1 MTIKFATMK
10 ILKVDMIYEKG
21 RKHNNESCIQ
31 KRREEKNWFCYNK
44 KESSSRTLRNFDAWI
59 V

>member
-31 KRREEKNWFCYNK
+31 KRREEKN
-44 KESSSRTLRNFDAWI
+44 
-59 V
+59 